1 MFLVHFLVFVVF
13 THFSFV
19 SLYKNSFTKIPSE
32 KIAPE
37 AFENAIKCGCL
48 LKQQIQGLKSEN
60 ALPNVYMSRMH
71 NQRSETKNLRWF
83 MCIHYTCCPTVQKP
97 ISNYVYSDVVTS
109 SVLMWWACTYMSL
122 RLNLPQNWCMAK
134 CQGSKT
140 RPTSLALQRLAPRL
154 MMSMS

>member
-1 MFLVHFLVFVVF
+1 M
-13 THFSFV
+13 
-19 SLYKNSFTKIPSE
+19 YPFTKIPSE

-109 SVLMWWACTYMSL
+109 FGSDVMGMYIYVLEVEPASELVHGEM
-122 RLNLPQNWCMAK
+122 
-134 CQGSKT
+134 
-140 RPTSLALQRLAPRL
+140 PRIKN
-154 MMSMS
+154 